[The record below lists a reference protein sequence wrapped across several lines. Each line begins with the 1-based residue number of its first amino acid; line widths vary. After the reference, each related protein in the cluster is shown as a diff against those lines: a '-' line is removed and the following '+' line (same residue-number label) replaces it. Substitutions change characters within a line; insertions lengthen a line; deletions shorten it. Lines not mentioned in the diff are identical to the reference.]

1 MTRLS
6 VSVPEAAQL
15 LGLSRSST
23 YAAVQR
29 GEIPSV
35 RVGGRVLIPLQRLT
49 ALINGE
55 APAVSEASSEEIV
68 PAVNEEA
75 ARV

>member
-6 VSVPEAAQL
+6 VSVPEAARM

-35 RVGGRVLIPLQRLT
+35 RVGGRVLIPLLRLEE
-49 ALINGE
+49 LINGE
-55 APAVSEASSEEIV
+55 ASSEGIN
-68 PAVNEEA
+68 P
-75 ARV
+75 ARVEKVAHDRL